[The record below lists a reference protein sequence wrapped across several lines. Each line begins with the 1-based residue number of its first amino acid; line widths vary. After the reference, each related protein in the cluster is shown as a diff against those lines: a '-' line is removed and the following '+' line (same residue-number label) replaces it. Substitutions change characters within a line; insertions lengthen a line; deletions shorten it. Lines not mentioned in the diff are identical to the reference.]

1 MNALSTPNL
10 IALLS
15 FAGIASAIGA
25 VFLAV
30 RDLVARRDPQR
41 ELQTLRRLPAI
52 GLQEPDGLL
61 GRFDLWLE
69 RTLYWSGW
77 GVTPAAAG
85 LLVLLVVLTI
95 SGGVFVAT
103 ENELFAAVAGLSGVA
118 VVAATLLV
126 ATRRRLRQFE
136 DQFPASLDLL
146 ARGVRAGES
155 IEHAMGVVGEAMRDP
170 VGTEFARC
178 ARQLQL
184 GLSLPVCMRAFSR
197 RAGLMDVRIFANAL
211 AVHRESGGDLPTTLE
226 RLAEVIRDRMAYQRQ
241 LKSVTAAGRFSAA
254 MIAVAGP
261 LLFVYLFLI
270 QPEYGGKLTGDQVGR
285 GMLAVA
291 IVCEVLGLAWIFRI
305 MKTDY

>member
-15 FAGIASAIGA
+15 FAGIASGVGA
-25 VFLAV
+25 LLLAA
-30 RDLVARRDPQR
+30 RDLFGRRDPQR
-41 ELQTLRRLPAI
+41 EIQSLRRLPTI
-52 GLQEPDGLL
+52 GEQEPAGAIA
-61 GRFDLWLE
+61 RFDLWLE

-77 GVTPAAAG
+77 GVSPAAAG
-85 LLVLLVVLTI
+85 LLVLLVVLAV

-103 ENELFAAVAGLSGVA
+103 ENEMFSAVAGLSGVA
-118 VVAATLLV
+118 IVASTLIV

-155 IEHAMGVVGEAMRDP
+155 IEQAMGVVGEAMRDP
-170 VGTEFARC
+170 VGTEFSRC

-184 GLSLPVCMRAFSR
+184 GLSLPACMRAFSR

-211 AVHRESGGDLPTTLE
+211 AVHREAGGDLPTTLE
-226 RLAEVIRDRMAYQRQ
+226 RLSEVIRDRMAYQRQ
-241 LKSVTAAGRFSAA
+241 LKSVTAAGRFSASL
-254 MIAVAGP
+254 IALAGP
-261 LLFVYLFLI
+261 ILFAYLFLI
-270 QPEYGGKLTGDQVGR
+270 QPEYGGKLTGDSIGR
-285 GMLAVA
+285 AMLVVA
-291 IVCEVLGLAWIFRI
+291 IVCEIIGLFWIFRI